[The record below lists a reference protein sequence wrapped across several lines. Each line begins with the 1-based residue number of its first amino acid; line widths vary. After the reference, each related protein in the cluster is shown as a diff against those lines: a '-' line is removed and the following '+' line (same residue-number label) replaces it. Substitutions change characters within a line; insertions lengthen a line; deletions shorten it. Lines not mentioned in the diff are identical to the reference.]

1 MQIKTVGERDPLRDC
16 APSCCNRAIRPGQVV
31 LVQKLLEGSML
42 RPRVIFHV
50 PCLRAAIESAPQDCD
65 ERAFLELQAAIHR
78 TGDPFPE

>member
-50 PCLRAAIESAPQDCD
+50 PAAFGRLSS
-65 ERAFLELQAAIHR
+65 RHR
-78 TGDPFPE
+78 KIATSGLS